1 MGLLVAQG
9 TSPLRLAVV
18 VAFFLA
24 VIRHVERSNRR
35 QGREAGA
42 RRRAC
47 PPFYRANT
55 AAPSTMVTISNDTL
69 AVGH

>member
-24 VIRHVERSNRR
+24 VISVTSGGSNRR
-35 QGREAGA
+35 
-42 RRRAC
+42 
-47 PPFYRANT
+47 
-55 AAPSTMVTISNDTL
+55 
-69 AVGH
+69 